1 MQHLN
6 SAGYT
11 NIWGTMLSFDIHR
24 KSPILCDG
32 SWISSASAFQIV
44 GSAARSSD
52 VDWLSVNVDE
62 WRRRR
67 PERNSRAS
75 LFVPGSVYGDCELIW
90 VNFDRSIFSQK
101 TELKS
106 WLSAHKDWTFGD
118 SRCFIYMKV
127 DCRAR
132 DCCAL
137 TTSSPWNLWLTPW
150 FDFLYSNQN
159 RAKADRHQNQCSS
172 YNLNEKSTESK
183 LSSTIVYLTFI
194 IRVDA
199 QCDSFSA
206 LTRWNRP
213 EVNRIALC
221 SLLMKFHGSCCIWWR
236 FYICVLLQIVRR
248 YDILLIQEIRD
259 RFQTAIDTLVNAVNT
274 QIG

>member
-1 MQHLN
+1 
-6 SAGYT
+6 
-11 NIWGTMLSFDIHR
+11 
-24 KSPILCDG
+24 
-32 SWISSASAFQIV
+32 
-44 GSAARSSD
+44 
-52 VDWLSVNVDE
+52 
-62 WRRRR
+62 
-67 PERNSRAS
+67 
-75 LFVPGSVYGDCELIW
+75 
-90 VNFDRSIFSQK
+90 
-101 TELKS
+101 
-106 WLSAHKDWTFGD
+106 
-118 SRCFIYMKV
+118 
-127 DCRAR
+127 
-132 DCCAL
+132 
-137 TTSSPWNLWLTPW
+137 
-150 FDFLYSNQN
+150 
-159 RAKADRHQNQCSS
+159 
-172 YNLNEKSTESK
+172 LNEKSTESK